1 MKRADQKGN
10 SYEERINAKT
20 VNPHNSPFIGLM
32 ALNTPISPGDGHPQ
46 RSSRL
51 GNRGGGRDNVFLKS
65 EVLCRYKVVPDRNF
79 GIGGKAIDIK

>member
-1 MKRADQKGN
+1 MPGGNSFSIFKDENYSSDASFLRVKGADQKGN

-51 GNRGGGRDNVFLKS
+51 GNRGGQG
-65 EVLCRYKVVPDRNF
+65 
-79 GIGGKAIDIK
+79 